1 MKVAILGA
9 GRMGQALV
17 RSIATSR
24 DLELVGVWSRHAA
37 GSGRSSDLEG
47 LLTQADVAVDFTLPG
62 ATAEIL
68 EQAARAGKPL
78 VCGVT
83 GLGDE
88 LMRRVAESAH
98 SIPLL
103 YDRNMSLGIAVLAE
117 VVALAGASLGPEF
130 CTSIHEVHHVHKKDA
145 PSGTALKLG
154 EALASARKQAFRD
167 VYRFE
172 TDGKAVERSPGAIT
186 VTAERRGEVAGEH
199 CVRFESGAETL
210 SLSHTVSD
218 RRVFAAGALLAAAWL
233 TRQPPG
239 LYGMRD
245 VVRSRSTGGGQR
257 SGDSVK

>member
-17 RSIATSR
+17 RSIETSR
-24 DLELVGVWSRHAA
+24 ELELAGVWSRRAA
-37 GSGRSSDLEG
+37 VSGQTSDLES
-47 LLTQADVAVDFTLPG
+47 LLKRADVAVDFTLPG

-68 EQAARAGKPL
+68 RQAARARKPL

-83 GLGDE
+83 GLDDE
-88 LMRRVAESAH
+88 LLRRMSESAR

-117 VVALAGASLGPEF
+117 LVALAGATLGREF
-130 CTSIHEVHHVHKKDA
+130 SASIHEVHHVHKKDA

-154 EALASARKQAFRD
+154 EALASARKQVFRD
-167 VYRFE
+167 VYRFDA
-172 TDGKAVERSPGAIT
+172 DGKDVERSAGAIT

-199 CVRFESGAETL
+199 YVCFESGVETL
-210 SLSHTVSD
+210 SLGHTVSD
-218 RRVFAAGALLAAAWL
+218 RRVFADGALLAAAWL
-233 TRQPPG
+233 TRQPAG
-239 LYGMRD
+239 LYSMRD
-245 VVRSRSTGGGQR
+245 LAQSRSTGGGQR